1 MRCGCNQ
8 KKGVGGVLGVIGRKV
23 GGKMRGSKSR
33 RKRRGGGGGGGRRRR
48 GGGEEEE
55 GRRMGG

>member
-33 RKRRGGGGGGGRRRR
+33 RKRRGGGGG
-48 GGGEEEE
+48 EEEE